1 MISKNDRERIQGIIE
16 AVMNVAK
23 GELSTQVPISDNYD
37 QIDAL
42 GMGINMMID
51 DLAAKEKL
59 QNENRIIKKLNKELE
74 AAKQKAEESER
85 LKMAFL
91 ANMSHEIRTPMNGII
106 GFADIL
112 KNNVLSVEEQQ
123 EYLHIIEKSGN
134 RMLEIINDIVDISRI
149 ESNIITLNNSE
160 VSINEVL
167 IHLYEFFNPEAKS
180 KGLTLSVRK
189 DLSDEAAI
197 IETDPAKLN
206 AILTNLIKNAIKYTE
221 HGTIEMGYSMV
232 NVDGKSTIKFFVRD
246 TGIGIPEDEVNS
258 VFDRFTRSKLI
269 EDKAIEGTGLGL
281 AISKAYVE
289 LLGGEIGVDST
300 VGEGTVFYFSLPFTN
315 RKIKKGTE
323 DLHHESEVEELEANY
338 KILVVED
345 DPISAQLLQIMLK
358 KVSSNILY
366 AENGQEAVDLFM
378 HNRDISLILM
388 DISLPVMSGAEA
400 VEQIRQIDRQVP
412 IIAQTAYGLEGDRQK
427 YLALGCN
434 DYLKKPILKNELVR
448 LVKKYCL

>member
-197 IETDPAKLN
+197 IETDQAKLN

-400 VEQIRQIDRQVP
+400 VEQIRKIDRQVP